1 MKVTRLQA
9 SNILRLVAVDIKPEG
24 ALVTIGGAN
33 GAGKSSAMN
42 SIAMALG
49 GQALCPSEPIR
60 VGESEAEIR
69 VDFDTDLVVTR
80 KFSREK
86 VHAQN
91 CATRDTNL
99 PDPIKCSCD
108 QSWSETKSTLIVA
121 NKAGAKYP
129 SPQALLDR
137 LVGRLAFDPLAFKDD
152 KDQASTLRRL
162 VNLDVS
168 AYEKTRADAASS
180 RAMLKK
186 TLAIKQ
192 AQLAAM
198 PRHDGAPA
206 QETPITAEKLVEAER
221 LRKLAGQAEH
231 DAAQMQDRKTDRVR
245 LLAEQRA
252 TLVELQKQVTALEG
266 HIAAG
271 ESQLADV
278 ERDVDAAKIT
288 AHSARAVVPDVTAI
302 SAEMAAT
309 EVTNA
314 KVRANQRHEEANQ
327 EIGHLEMQIE
337 EAQFEIDRADD
348 SKAAA
353 LRAVQFPVVGLG
365 LSDDGV
371 TFNGLPLA
379 QASSAEQLRVSAAIG
394 FALNPT
400 LKVVLIKNGN
410 LLDDDSLAALAKQ
423 SEEAGAQCWVEWVTK
438 DKSEVQVFIE
448 DGHVAV

>member
-24 ALVTIGGAN
+24 ALVTIGGKN

-60 VGESEAEIR
+60 AGESEATIR

-80 KFSREK
+80 KFSRDK

-108 QSWSETKSTLIVA
+108 PTWGETKSTLIVA

-152 KDQASTLRRL
+152 KDQARTLRQL
-162 VNLDVS
+162 VALDVS
-168 AYEKTRADAASS
+168 SFEKQRADAAAS
-180 RAMLKK
+180 RAMLKR

-192 AQLAAM
+192 AQLGMMA
-198 PRHDGAPA
+198 RHEGVPT
-206 QETPITAEKLVEAER
+206 QETPITTEKLVEAER
-221 LRKLAGQAEH
+221 LRKMAEEAERAAHKASDDYATAERVVTGYHAELASLERQIETIKGKIAHHESLLS
-231 DAAQMQDRKTDRVR
+231 AAM
-245 LLAEQRA
+245 RA
-252 TLVELQKQVTALEG
+252 CEATT
-266 HIAAG
+266 
-271 ESQLADV
+271 
-278 ERDVDAAKIT
+278 IT
-288 AHSARAVVPDVTAI
+288 AQSARAVVPDVMSI

-309 EVTNA
+309 EATNA
-314 KVRANQRHEEANQ
+314 KVRANKKLAEAMS
-327 EIGHLEMQIE
+327 EIMDIE
-337 EAQFEIDRADD
+337 SSVAEQQNAIDVADAD
-348 SKAAA
+348 KASA
-353 LRAVQFPVVGLG
+353 LRAVQFPVDGLG

-371 TFNGLPLA
+371 TFKGLPLA

-423 SEEAGAQCWVEWVTK
+423 AEDAKAQVWVEWVTK

-448 DGHVAV
+448 DGHVA